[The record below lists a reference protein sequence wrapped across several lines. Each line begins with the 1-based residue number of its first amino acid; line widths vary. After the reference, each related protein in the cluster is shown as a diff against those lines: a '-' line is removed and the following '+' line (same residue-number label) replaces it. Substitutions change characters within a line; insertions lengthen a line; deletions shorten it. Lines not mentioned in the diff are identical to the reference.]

1 MSKIG
6 TNALEA
12 LCNRPSVTL
21 TEGIFVLKPC
31 QSQQF
36 FSTAE
41 YFKKTKQTS
50 CTYGGQTHNK
60 CSVLTGATQKSS
72 AQLVP
77 QPHNIP
83 PSPCI

>member
-31 QSQQF
+31 QSQQPIR
-36 FSTAE
+36 
-41 YFKKTKQTS
+41 YS
-50 CTYGGQTHNK
+50 CGGQTHFK
-60 CSVLTGATQKSS
+60 CSMLTGVTQKFS
-72 AQLVP
+72 AHEAGAP
-77 QPHNIP
+77 SNIP